1 MPLVF
6 WFSNLKKDLG
16 AYMKIKYENEA
27 AMFKALSDP
36 NRLLILET
44 LQNEERCAC
53 KLLEDLEISQS
64 TLSHHMK
71 ILCEAGFVDA
81 NRQGKW
87 MHYSLNQE
95 GFSKTKCIL
104 ELLENH
110 FILT

>member
-1 MPLVF
+1 M
-6 WFSNLKKDLG
+6 N
-16 AYMKIKYENEA
+16 IKYENEA

-53 KLLEDLEISQS
+53 RLLEDLEISQS

-81 NRQGKW
+81 NRRGKW
-87 MHYSLNQE
+87 MHYSPNQE
-95 GFSKTKCIL
+95 GFSKAKSIL